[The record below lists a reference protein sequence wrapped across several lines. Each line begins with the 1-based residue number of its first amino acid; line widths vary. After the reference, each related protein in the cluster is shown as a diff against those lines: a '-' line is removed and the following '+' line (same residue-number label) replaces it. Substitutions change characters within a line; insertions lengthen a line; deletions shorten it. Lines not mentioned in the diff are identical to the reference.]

1 MDKILSKYRKNLEEQ
16 CDNSVPKFCEYASHK
31 AKILALLQD
40 PGNSGA
46 EKGEKECSVWNND
59 DPTSRRQLKYLK
71 KYKLDDKRD
80 EILFWN
86 FYGSFGI
93 KKFTSG
99 PQKIWLTHTENL
111 INQCPN
117 LKVIIVFG
125 EHAWKGMFFYENTRH
140 IHLIPSPHPS
150 PLGMNQFKAEDRL
163 DAAWKLAKELIS

>member
-1 MDKILSKYRKNLEEQ
+1 MDKILSKYRKKLEEQ

-40 PGNSGA
+40 PGDSGA
-46 EKGEKECSVWNND
+46 EKGEKECSVWNNKD
-59 DPTSRRQLKYLK
+59 DTSINQRKIIEKYEIK
-71 KYKLDDKRD
+71 KEDL
-80 EILFWN
+80 LCWN

-117 LKVIIVFG
+117 LKVIIIFG
-125 EHAWKGMFFYENTRH
+125 KRAWEGMFYYQNTRH
-140 IHLIPSPHPS
+140 IYLISAPHPS
-150 PLGMNQFKAEDRL
+150 SRGMNQFKAEKRL
-163 DAAWKLAKELIS
+163 DAAWKLAKKLIS